1 MGQSCSSERQIRLY
15 NKKLEQENK
24 RKIVPKEIETW
35 WRLELQLRRGK
46 ATDWHAMVY
55 ESLNSFASP
64 HYLPLAVKT
73 SVADKMMIFGLIAN
87 NRT

>member
-1 MGQSCSSERQIRLY
+1 M
-15 NKKLEQENK
+15 
-24 RKIVPKEIETW
+24 
-35 WRLELQLRRGK
+35 ELQLRRGK

-64 HYLPLAVKT
+64 HFLPLDVKT

-87 NRT
+87 HRT